1 MLADFSAAAHNEL
14 KLGKKT
20 VIRSNLLWIMHPTIP
35 SWVRYPKEIALANQI
50 TLFSEFLAHIVMPK
64 NGKRMSPWKECVW
77 SANRLFFM
85 PKYFFFKKLAQNL
98 EIIVVDS
105 RDWHTY
111 VLHIWS
117 KSSDPLKSRK
127 KMCVFFKYIT
137 PNDRRY
143 TKWFW

>member
-1 MLADFSAAAHNEL
+1 
-14 KLGKKT
+14 
-20 VIRSNLLWIMHPTIP
+20 MHPTIA
-35 SWVRYPKEIALANQI
+35 SWVRYLKEIALANQI
-50 TLFSEFLAHIVMPK
+50 TLFSEFLAHNVMPK

-85 PKYFFFKKLAQNL
+85 PKYFFFKKPAQNL

-105 RDWHTY
+105 PDWHTY

-127 KMCVFFKYIT
+127 KMCVFFKIYNT
-137 PNDRRY
+137 EGSKVHQVVLVVVKKFYPKFHDFVELCQNLL
-143 TKWFW
+143 